1 MYEEYFGLERRP
13 FALTP
18 DSSFLFPSATHRRAL
33 SYLIYG
39 LGQREGFIVITG
51 DVGTG
56 KTLTIQTILDYL
68 SKHKIYGA
76 KIAAANV
83 EADDVLPLVST
94 ALGLT
99 AKNLSKAEYLDALS
113 RTLGEDYPEGVL
125 LIVDEAQTFSAAA
138 LEELRLL
145 TNLSVNAKALIQIAL
160 VGQSDLRA
168 VLNGKNME
176 QLFQR
181 IIAWH
186 QLEPLS
192 LDETIKYINHRLHT
206 AGWTNDPSLDEA
218 IFPLIHDWS
227 QGIPRR
233 INILMDRFLLFGYL
247 EEKHALSKDDMGTVI
262 QELGSEFGY
271 GRNASEHGNEQHIKR
286 DDLESDENVVKDAL
300 ELRKRLA
307 DLERLITSLV
317 GVSHMHDLLS
327 NLESDEL
334 LISGSENDALHMRI
348 ARLETIVSHIQNSD
362 LLIDH

>member
-1 MYEEYFGLERRP
+1 MYEDFFGLERRP

-18 DSSFLFPSATHRRAL
+18 DSSFLFPSATHRKAL

-39 LGQREGFIVITG
+39 LGQKEGFIVITG

-83 EADDVLPLVST
+83 KAEDVLPLVAT

-99 AKNLSKAEYLDALS
+99 TPGLTKAEYLDALS
-113 RTLGEDYPEGVL
+113 RTLAENYPQGVL
-125 LIVDEAQTFSAAA
+125 LIVDEAQTFSAMA

-145 TNLSVNAKALIQIAL
+145 SNLSVNAKALIQIAL
-160 VGQSDLRA
+160 VGQSDLRD
-168 VLNGKNME
+168 VLDGKNME

-186 QLEPLS
+186 QLEPLN
-192 LDETIKYINHRLHT
+192 LDETEKYIKHRLQT
-206 AGWTNDPSLDEA
+206 AGWAENPILDNA
-218 IFPLIHDWS
+218 IFPLIHEWS

-233 INILMDRFLLFGYL
+233 INILMDRFLLYGFL
-247 EEKHALSKDDMGTVI
+247 EEKNSLSKDDMRAVI

-271 GRNASEHGNEQHIKR
+271 GRNASEHGGRRQAKPM
-286 DDLESDENVVKDAL
+286 DVESGESMEKNAF
-300 ELRKRLA
+300 ELRKRLSE
-307 DLERLITSLV
+307 LERLMTSLV
-317 GVSHMHDLLS
+317 GASKMHDLLS
-327 NLESDEL
+327 GLEGDESL
-334 LISGSENDALHMRI
+334 VGVTQDVALNARI
-348 ARLETIVSHIQNSD
+348 ERLETIISKMQNNKRIAD
-362 LLIDH
+362 I